1 MAVLSPCMSLL
12 TMQASSPAVA
22 LEQCLEPVLAS
33 VQLLLLAHR
42 SMSLGSASFAHLW
55 LFPL

>member
-33 VQLLLLAHR
+33 VQLLLAHR